1 MRIGIG
7 FDAHRLVEGR
17 DLFIGGV
24 KLPYNLGLHGHS
36 DADVLCHAIGDALLG
51 AANEGDLGK
60 HFPSDDPRYKA
71 ISSLKILKKIRE
83 IVRNRG
89 LRIAYIDSTIV
100 AEQPQFAPY
109 IKEMKEKLSQTL
121 DTHPDKISIKATT
134 TDGLGFTGK
143 KEGIAAIAVVLLY

>member
-7 FDAHRLVEGR
+7 FDVHRLVEGR

-24 KLPYNLGLHGHS
+24 KLPYKLGLHGHS

-51 AANEGDLGK
+51 AANEGDLGR
-60 HFPSDDPRYKA
+60 HFPSDDPRYKD
-71 ISSLKILKKIRE
+71 ISSLRILKKIKE
-83 IVRNRG
+83 IVTNRG
-89 LRIAYIDSTIV
+89 LKIAYIDSTII

-121 DTHPDKISIKATT
+121 HLHPDKISIKATT